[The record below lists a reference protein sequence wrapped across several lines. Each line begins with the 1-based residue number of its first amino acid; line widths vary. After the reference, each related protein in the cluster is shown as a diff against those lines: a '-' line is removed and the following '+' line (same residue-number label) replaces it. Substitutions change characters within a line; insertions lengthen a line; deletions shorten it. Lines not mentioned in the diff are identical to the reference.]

1 MKMKK
6 IRFISIITLFALII
20 GTFSVALIVKKPIDI
35 SDWERRKLQQFP
47 TLSYETLMS
56 GKFMKE
62 FETYLTDQF
71 PLRNTW
77 RTLKAKIH
85 FDVFQAKDNNGI
97 FIHDGHASKFDG
109 KVNERSIKHFTDSM
123 TELYD
128 TYLKGTDSK
137 IYYAVVP
144 DKNRFLTVDT
154 DYPVL
159 DYSALYKAVEEGMTF
174 AQKIEIEDLLSIDDY
189 YTTDTHWK
197 QERITDVADR
207 ILTSMGM
214 EDTGDF
220 TEEVMGDFYGV
231 YYGQSAL
238 PLSADKITLM
248 TNTATENS
256 TVYNVERDETVKV
269 YEKSHYENMDSYDVY
284 LGGAS
289 SILEINNPEGEKGRE
304 LVVFR
309 DSFGSSIT
317 PLLLEGYSKVTLIDT
332 RYIVPQLVG
341 EYVDFTGQDVL
352 FLYSSLIIN
361 SSIGVIK

>member
-1 MKMKK
+1 MKLKK
-6 IRFISIITLFALII
+6 IRFIAIITLFTLII
-20 GTFSVALIVKKPIDI
+20 GSFCVALIVKEPIDI

-47 TLSYETLMS
+47 ELSYETLMS

-85 FDVFQAKDNNGI
+85 FDVFQAKDNGGI
-97 FIHDGHASKFDG
+97 FIHEGHASKLDG
-109 KVNERSIKHFTDSM
+109 KVNENSIKHFTDSM

-128 TYLKGTDSK
+128 TYLKDTDGK

-154 DYPVL
+154 DYPAL
-159 DYSALYKAVEEGMTF
+159 DYETLYKAVEEGMTF
-174 AQKIEIEDLLSIDDY
+174 AQKIEIEDLLSVDDY

-197 QERITDVADR
+197 QECIIDVADR
-207 ILTSMGM
+207 ILTSIGM
-214 EDTGDF
+214 KETGGF

-238 PLSADKITLM
+238 PLPADKITLM

-256 TVYNVERDETVKV
+256 VVYNVEKDETVKV
-269 YEKSHYENMDSYDVY
+269 YEKSHYENTDSYDVY
-284 LGGAS
+284 LSGAS
-289 SILEINNPEGEKGRE
+289 AILEITNPDGEKGKE

-317 PLLLEGYSKVTLIDT
+317 PLLLEGYSKVTLVDT

-341 EYVDFTGQDVL
+341 EYVDFSGQDVL